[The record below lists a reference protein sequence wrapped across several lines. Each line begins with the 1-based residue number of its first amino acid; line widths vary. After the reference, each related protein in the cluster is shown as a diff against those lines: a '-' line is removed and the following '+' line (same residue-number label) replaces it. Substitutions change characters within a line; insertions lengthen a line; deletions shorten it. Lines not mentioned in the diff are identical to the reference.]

1 MLEGWRPLRVPVP
14 QGRRSHAPEALP
26 AGMGDPKTQPEK
38 ELQGF
43 SPSVLTGWAEN
54 CGGLC
59 PACRMLGSI
68 SFLHPLDARS
78 THCCDNPECLQT
90 FPNILQGPH
99 HPWVGSNLMSAF
111 SSSNM
116 WPPLF
121 TLKLQPD
128 GRLLPMVI
136 QLQPPCHECPPPV
149 LYLSSDPPMAWL
161 MAKTWIPS
169 SDFQLHQLQPHL
181 LRGPL
186 MAEVISVA
194 TMRSVPGLQPVSKV
208 PHLLSVPGSALP
220 LCHHVHLHV
229 HWSACRHPPG
239 SGGLGAAPRG
249 VFLRPLAPSCAEAIP
264 GGAGC
269 PGQGGRGLEYRPGLA
284 L

>member
-1 MLEGWRPLRVPVP
+1 
-14 QGRRSHAPEALP
+14 
-26 AGMGDPKTQPEK
+26 
-38 ELQGF
+38 
-43 SPSVLTGWAEN
+43 
-54 CGGLC
+54 
-59 PACRMLGSI
+59 
-68 SFLHPLDARS
+68 
-78 THCCDNPECLQT
+78 
-90 FPNILQGPH
+90 
-99 HPWVGSNLMSAF
+99 MSAF

-194 TMRSVPGLQPVSKV
+194 TMRSVPGLQPVSKAMNTGSRG
-208 PHLLSVPGSALP
+208 HLDLLQSHGWLD
-220 LCHHVHLHV
+220 L
-229 HWSACRHPPG
+229 
-239 SGGLGAAPRG
+239 
-249 VFLRPLAPSCAEAIP
+249 
-264 GGAGC
+264 
-269 PGQGGRGLEYRPGLA
+269 
-284 L
+284 